1 VCTPVAALHVRS
13 RLEIYARIYWYALGG
28 RALRDQGVCC
38 SDMFAQSRDPFKW
51 SMELSSTILQ
61 ESVIQKAV
69 QGSLVERAPRCAV
82 FVVVVRPVA
91 V

>member
-1 VCTPVAALHVRS
+1 
-13 RLEIYARIYWYALGG
+13 
-28 RALRDQGVCC
+28 
-38 SDMFAQSRDPFKW
+38 MFAQSRDPFKW